1 MTNFQ
6 PRWSFDLENLGT
18 NTFKSQGLNCTY
30 PNEPITQIEFNI
42 MKQRILT
49 GIRPTGKLHLGHYV
63 GALEN
68 WIRLQE
74 EYDCFFLIADYQALG
89 DHIDEMENIKI
100 AVRDVVLDWLSVGLD
115 PEKSTFLVQSY
126 VPEHA
131 ELALLLSMLTPLG
144 MLDRNPTLKSERE
157 RLSNTSLSV
166 GFYTYPVSQIADILL
181 PKAHLVPVGEDQL
194 PHIEMTREIA
204 RRFNNRYG
212 EVFPEPDSL
221 VGRVAR
227 LMGTDGQAKMS
238 KSIGNVI
245 YLSDDSDT
253 VKKKIMSMYTDPTRL
268 RATDPGHVEGNPVF
282 QYHDAFN
289 DDLEEVNDL
298 KERYVQGTVGDV
310 EVKQKL
316 ISAVNQFLDP
326 IRDLRDKY
334 EHDIDYVNDC
344 IENGS
349 AKARVT
355 AQNTMK
361 EVRER
366 MGLSYSVNT

>member
-1 MTNFQ
+1 
-6 PRWSFDLENLGT
+6 
-18 NTFKSQGLNCTY
+18 
-30 PNEPITQIEFNI
+30 
-42 MKQRILT
+42 MKKRILT

-68 WIRLQE
+68 WIRLQD

-89 DHIDEMENIKI
+89 DHIDEMENIKT
-100 AVRDVVLDWLSVGLD
+100 AVRDVVLDWLSVGLN
-115 PEKSTFLVQSY
+115 PEQSTFVVQSY

-131 ELALLLSMLTPLG
+131 ELAMLLSMLTPLG

-157 RLSNTSLSV
+157 RISNTSLSV
-166 GFYTYPVSQIADILL
+166 GFYTYPVSQVADILL

-212 EVFPEPDSL
+212 DVFPEPDSL

-238 KSIGNVI
+238 KSMGNVI
-245 YLSDDSDT
+245 YLSDEAET
-253 VKKKIMSMYTDPTRL
+253 VTKKIMSMYTDPTRL

-289 DDLEEVNDL
+289 NDAAEVADL
-298 KERYVQGTVGDV
+298 KERYTKGKVGDV

-316 ISAVNQFLDP
+316 IEAVNKFLEP
-326 IRDLRDKY
+326 IREVRTRY
-334 EHDIDYVNDC
+334 EQDSNYVDEC

-349 AKARVT
+349 AKGRAT
-355 AQNTMK
+355 AQATME
-361 EVRER
+361 EVRDK
-366 MGLSYSVNT
+366 MGLKYGSLS

>member
-1 MTNFQ
+1 
-6 PRWSFDLENLGT
+6 
-18 NTFKSQGLNCTY
+18 
-30 PNEPITQIEFNI
+30 
-42 MKQRILT
+42 MKKRILT

-68 WIRLQE
+68 WIRLQD

-89 DHIDEMENIKI
+89 DHIDEMENIKT
-100 AVRDVVLDWLSVGLD
+100 AVRDVVLDWLSVGLN
-115 PEKSTFLVQSY
+115 PKQSTFVVQSY

-131 ELALLLSMLTPLG
+131 ELAMLLSMLTPLG

-157 RLSNTSLSV
+157 RISNTSLSV
-166 GFYTYPVSQIADILL
+166 GFYTYPVSQVADILL

-212 EVFPEPDSL
+212 DVFPEPDSL

-245 YLSDDSDT
+245 YLSDEPET
-253 VKKKIMSMYTDPTRL
+253 VTKKIMSMYTDPTRL

-289 DDLEEVNDL
+289 DDVAEVADL
-298 KERYVQGTVGDV
+298 KERYTKGKVGDV

-316 ISAVNQFLDP
+316 IEAVNKFLEP
-326 IRDLRDKY
+326 IREVRTQY
-334 EHDIDYVNDC
+334 EQDRNYVDEC

-349 AKARVT
+349 AKGRAT
-355 AQNTMK
+355 AQATME
-361 EVRER
+361 EVRDK
-366 MGLSYSVNT
+366 MGLKYGSLS